1 MPKTYAVPPPPH
13 HNEGKTVAA
22 WTMNL
27 GIFLGALV
35 IAVGMVLQDL
45 LEADVTY
52 LIWIGIGVLVL
63 AIAAGVGL
71 SKAGK
76 GQPRRYG
83 VASADAT
90 AHGGENARANEPS
103 GSDAR

>member
-35 IAVGMVLQDL
+35 IAAGMILHDVLTT
-45 LEADVTY
+45 DVTF
-52 LIWIGIGVLVL
+52 LVWIGIAVVVLSLVAGIAL
-63 AIAAGVGL
+63 A
-71 SKAGK
+71 KAGK
-76 GQPRRYG
+76 GQPRHYG
-83 VASADAT
+83 IASAAAT